1 MAAENPANCRLFFAL
16 WPSDAI
22 AAQLHAAARAA
33 HAECGGRTM
42 RCDTLHIT
50 LAFLGSVAAGRV
62 AEAEAA
68 AGRMS
73 APAFELELDRL
84 GYWKHNRIVWAGCS
98 APPPALLDLATA
110 LTQELRMGGFVLDE
124 RPFAAHAT
132 LLRNARC
139 ASAPAPLLASP
150 VCWPVSDFALVESHA
165 AVGGSRY
172 QVRRRW
178 PLAMPL
184 RLESAP

>member
-1 MAAENPANCRLFFAL
+1 MAAEDAADCRLFFAL
-16 WPSDAI
+16 WPADEVAG
-22 AAQLHAAARAA
+22 ALHATARAA
-33 HAECGGRTM
+33 HAGCGGRTM
-42 RCDTLHIT
+42 RRDTLHIT
-50 LAFLGSVAAGRV
+50 LAFLGSVAAARV
-62 AEAEAA
+62 AAAEAA

-98 APPPALLDLATA
+98 APPPALLDLASA
-110 LTQELRMGGFVLDE
+110 LTQELRAEGFMLDE

-132 LLRNARC
+132 LVRNARC
-139 ASAPAPLLASP
+139 ASAPPPLLANP
-150 VCWPVSDFALVESHA
+150 VRWPASDFALVESHA
-165 AVGGSRY
+165 AAGGSRY
-172 QVRRRW
+172 AVRRRW

>member
-1 MAAENPANCRLFFAL
+1 MAAENPASCRLFFAL
-16 WPSDAI
+16 WPSADI
-22 AAQLHAAARAA
+22 ADQLHVAARAA
-33 HAECGGRTM
+33 HAGCGGRTM
-42 RCDTLHIT
+42 RRETLHVT

-62 AEAEAA
+62 VDAEAA
-68 AGRMS
+68 AARVS
-73 APAFELELDRL
+73 IPAFELELDRL
-84 GYWKHNRIVWAGCS
+84 GYWKHNCIVWAGCS
-98 APPPALLDLATA
+98 APPPALLALAAA
-110 LTQELRMGGFVLDE
+110 LTQELRAEGFVLDE

-139 ASAPAPLLASP
+139 ATAPLPANP
-150 VCWPVSDFALVESHA
+150 IRWPASDFALVESHA

-172 QVRRRW
+172 EVRRRW